1 MLKEFKEFALK
12 GNMLDLA
19 IGIVIGGAFGAII
32 NSLVKDVITPP
43 IGMAG
48 GADFANSFFVLKEGA
63 TAGPYASL
71 DAATKAGAV
80 TLNWGLFVNAIITF
94 LIVALALFFV
104 VKGMNKLRKAQ
115 AEEPAAPAEPSNEE
129 KLLPEI
135 RDLLQ
140 QR

>member
-43 IGMAG
+43 IGLAG
-48 GADFANSFFVLKEGA
+48 GADFANSFMVLKEGSP
-63 TAGPYASL
+63 AGPYPSL
-71 DAATKAGAV
+71 DAAAKAGAI
-80 TLNWGLFVNAIITF
+80 TLNWGVFVNAIIAF
-94 LIVALALFFV
+94 IIVALALFFV

-115 AEEPAAPAEPSNEE
+115 EEPAAPAEPSNEE
-129 KLLPEI
+129 KLLTEI
-135 RDLLQ
+135 RDLLKKG
-140 QR
+140 